1 MFRYLVYLLKILVIK
16 IGFLVPKLIIFLIIF
31 IFLIIVWFSNF
42 WLTEKFTQSIRA
54 SSELKAAMYSN
65 AIDGE
70 LKKNQVVPF
79 LVSMDPVII
88 RALRSKDYEA
98 TSERLSSISKEIGAS
113 GLRLLDYKGLV
124 VASGD
129 KSEVGENLEDST
141 VFVSTNETKKTI
153 FKINKM
159 DNGFFQFTYSRRIF
173 EGQDSVGA
181 IFVDVNL
188 LQFEQKWNSP
198 TEAILIINS
207 SDEVVMTTENK
218 WRGMKID
225 AALHAE
231 APTSVLNRAFR
242 AAGGY
247 FELSSSRYFVS
258 GQAVMRTDMAIP
270 FEGMSLSLFSSFASV
285 RERVNAVIAIE
296 IMFFSLLATLVFY
309 YLNRRANSEAFYFKR
324 ESEELRA
331 LNLLLNQEVL
341 IRKKTEENLEVAE
354 QSLVQSQKLAVLGEM
369 SAAVS
374 HELNQP
380 LAAMKTYLAAA
391 KLLFDRR
398 RSGEGLASLQRIDD
412 LIERMT
418 VITKQLK
425 SHSTKMGD
433 LVDKV
438 GLKEV
443 IANSLLIMEPNL
455 NLNSVEI
462 DLALGEPEVYVIG
475 NRTKLEQV
483 VINMV
488 QNALDALTGV
498 SNPKIVITLGAYET
512 AILRVSDNGSGI
524 KDLEKL
530 FEPFF
535 TTKAPGAGL
544 GLGLAISS
552 SIINNYGGRMTA
564 RNNEEKGAIFEVFLP
579 LAG

>member
-1 MFRYLVYLLKILVIK
+1 MIK
-16 IGFLVPKLIIFLIIF
+16 IGFLVPRIVIFLIIF
-31 IFLIIVWFSNF
+31 IFLLIIWFSNF

-54 SSELKAAMYSN
+54 SSELKAALYSN
-65 AIDGE
+65 AIDSE
-70 LKKNQVVPF
+70 LKKNQVIPF
-79 LVSMDPVII
+79 LVSMDPMIMT
-88 RALRSKDYEA
+88 ALRSNDYET
-98 TSERLSSISKEIGAS
+98 TSERLSGILREIGAS
-113 GLRLLDYKGLV
+113 KLRLLDYKGLV
-124 VASGD
+124 VASSD
-129 KSEVGENLEDST
+129 KSELGRNLGDSLA
-141 VFVSTNETKKTI
+141 FVSTNKTTKTI
-153 FKINKM
+153 FKINKL
-159 DNGFFQFTYSRRIF
+159 DNGFFQFTYSRLIF
-173 EGQDSVGA
+173 EGQDYVGA
-181 IFVDVNL
+181 VIVDVNL
-188 LQFEQKWNSP
+188 LQFERKWKSP
-198 TEAILIINS
+198 AEAILIINS
-207 SDEVVMTTENK
+207 SDEIVMTTENK
-218 WRGMKID
+218 WRGMNIGD
-225 AALHAE
+225 ALRAE
-231 APTSVLNRAFR
+231 APTSVLNRAFHV
-242 AAGGY
+242 AGDY
-247 FELSSSRYFVS
+247 FELNSSKYFVN

-270 FEGMSLSLFSSFASV
+270 FEGLRLSLFSNYASV

-309 YLNRRANSEAFYFKR
+309 YLNRRANSEAFYFKK

-331 LNLLLNQEVL
+331 LNLLLNQEVV
-341 IRKKTEENLEVAE
+341 IRKKTEKNLEVAE

-398 RSGEGLASLQRIDD
+398 RSSEGLASLQRIDD
-412 LIERMT
+412 LIERMS
-418 VITKQLK
+418 VITRQLK
-425 SHSTKMGD
+425 SHATKMGD
-433 LVDKV
+433 LVDRV
-438 GLKEV
+438 GLKDV

-462 DLALGEPEVYVIG
+462 DLALSEPEVYVIG
-475 NRTKLEQV
+475 NKTKLEQV

-498 SNPKIVITLGAYET
+498 SNPKILITLGAYET

-535 TTKAPGAGL
+535 TTKSPGDGL

-564 RNNEEKGAIFEVFLP
+564 RNNEEKGAIFEIFLP

>member
-1 MFRYLVYLLKILVIK
+1 MIK
-16 IGFLVPKLIIFLIIF
+16 IGFLVPRIVIFLIIF
-31 IFLIIVWFSNF
+31 IFLLIIWFSNF

-54 SSELKAAMYSN
+54 SSELKAALYSN
-65 AIDGE
+65 AIDSE
-70 LKKNQVVPF
+70 LKKNQVIPF
-79 LVSMDPVII
+79 LVSMDPMIMT
-88 RALRSKDYEA
+88 ALRSNDYET
-98 TSERLSSISKEIGAS
+98 TSERLSGILREIGAS
-113 GLRLLDYKGLV
+113 KLRLLDYKGLV
-124 VASGD
+124 VASSD
-129 KSEVGENLEDST
+129 KSELGRNLGDSLA
-141 VFVSTNETKKTI
+141 FVSTNKTTKTI
-153 FKINKM
+153 FKINKL
-159 DNGFFQFTYSRRIF
+159 DNGFFQFTYSRLIF
-173 EGQDSVGA
+173 EGQDYVGA
-181 IFVDVNL
+181 VIVDVNL
-188 LQFEQKWNSP
+188 LQFERKWKSP
-198 TEAILIINS
+198 AEAILIINS
-207 SDEVVMTTENK
+207 SDEIVMTTENK
-218 WRGMKID
+218 WRGMNIGD
-225 AALHAE
+225 ALRAE
-231 APTSVLNRAFR
+231 APTSVLNRAFHV
-242 AAGGY
+242 AGDY
-247 FELSSSRYFVS
+247 FELNSSKYFVN

-270 FEGMSLSLFSSFASV
+270 FEGLRLSLFSNYASV

-309 YLNRRANSEAFYFKR
+309 YLSRRANSEAFYLRK

-331 LNLLLNQEVL
+331 LNLLLNQEVV
-341 IRKKTEENLEVAE
+341 IRKKTEKNLEVAE

-398 RSGEGLASLQRIDD
+398 RSSEGLASLQRIDD
-412 LIERMT
+412 LIERMS
-418 VITKQLK
+418 VITRQLK
-425 SHSTKMGD
+425 SHATKMGD
-433 LVDKV
+433 LVDRV

-455 NLNSVEI
+455 NLNAVEI
-462 DLALGEPEVYVIG
+462 GLALGEPEVYVIG

-498 SNPKIVITLGAYET
+498 SNPKILITLGAYET

-535 TTKAPGAGL
+535 TTKSPGDGL

-564 RNNEEKGAIFEVFLP
+564 RNNEEKGAIFEIFLP

>member
-1 MFRYLVYLLKILVIK
+1 MIK
-16 IGFLVPKLIIFLIIF
+16 IGVFVPRIVIFLIVF
-31 IFLIIVWFSNF
+31 IFLLIIWFSNF
-42 WLTEKFTQSIRA
+42 WLTEKFTQFIRA
-54 SSELKAAMYSN
+54 SSELKAALYSN

-70 LKKNQVVPF
+70 LKKNQVIPF
-79 LVSMDPVII
+79 LVSMDPMIMT
-88 RALRSKDYEA
+88 ALRSNDYET
-98 TSERLSSISKEIGAS
+98 TSERLSGILREIGAS
-113 GLRLLDYKGLV
+113 KLRLLDYKGLV
-124 VASGD
+124 VASSD
-129 KSEVGENLEDST
+129 KSELGRNLGDSLA
-141 VFVSTNETKKTI
+141 FVSTNKTTKTI
-153 FKINKM
+153 FKINKL
-159 DNGFFQFTYSRRIF
+159 DNGFFQFTYSRLIF
-173 EGQDSVGA
+173 EGQDYVGA
-181 IFVDVNL
+181 VIVDVNL
-188 LQFEQKWNSP
+188 LQFERKWKSP
-198 TEAILIINS
+198 AEAILIINS
-207 SDEVVMTTENK
+207 SDEIVMTTENK
-218 WRGMKID
+218 WRGMNIGD
-225 AALHAE
+225 ALRAE
-231 APTSVLNRAFR
+231 APTSILNRAFR
-242 AAGGY
+242 VAGDY
-247 FELSSSRYFVS
+247 FELNSSKYFVS

-270 FEGMSLSLFSSFASV
+270 FEGLRLSLFSSYASV

-309 YLNRRANSEAFYFKR
+309 YLNRRANSEAFYFKK

-331 LNLLLNQEVL
+331 LNLLLNQEVV
-341 IRKKTEENLEVAE
+341 IRKKTEKNLEVAE

-398 RSGEGLASLQRIDD
+398 RSSEGLASLQRIDD
-412 LIERMT
+412 LIERMS
-418 VITKQLK
+418 VITRQLK
-425 SHSTKMGD
+425 SHATKMGD
-433 LVDKV
+433 LVDRV
-438 GLKEV
+438 GLKDV

-462 DLALGEPEVYVIG
+462 DLALSEPEVYVIG
-475 NRTKLEQV
+475 NKTKLEQV

-498 SNPKIVITLGAYET
+498 SNPKILITLGAYET

-535 TTKAPGAGL
+535 TTKAPGDGL

-564 RNNEEKGAIFEVFLP
+564 RNNEEKGAIFEIFLP

>member
-1 MFRYLVYLLKILVIK
+1 MIK
-16 IGFLVPKLIIFLIIF
+16 IGFLVPRIVIFLIVF
-31 IFLIIVWFSNF
+31 IFLLIIWFSNF
-42 WLTEKFTQSIRA
+42 WLTEKFTQFIRA
-54 SSELKAAMYSN
+54 SSELKAALYSN
-65 AIDGE
+65 AIDSE
-70 LKKNQVVPF
+70 LKKNQVIPF
-79 LVSMDPVII
+79 LVSMDPMIMT
-88 RALRSKDYEA
+88 ALRSNDYET
-98 TSERLSSISKEIGAS
+98 TSERLSGILREIGAS
-113 GLRLLDYKGLV
+113 KLRLLDYKGLV
-124 VASGD
+124 VASSD
-129 KSEVGENLEDST
+129 KSELGRNLGDSLA
-141 VFVSTNETKKTI
+141 FVSTNKTTKTI
-153 FKINKM
+153 FKINKL
-159 DNGFFQFTYSRRIF
+159 DNGFFQFTYSRLIF
-173 EGQDSVGA
+173 EGQDYVGA
-181 IFVDVNL
+181 VIVDVNL
-188 LQFEQKWNSP
+188 LQFERKWKSP
-198 TEAILIINS
+198 AEAILIINS
-207 SDEVVMTTENK
+207 SDEIVMTTENK
-218 WRGMKID
+218 WRGMNIGD
-225 AALHAE
+225 ALRAE
-231 APTSVLNRAFR
+231 APTSILNRAFR
-242 AAGGY
+242 VAGDY
-247 FELSSSRYFVS
+247 FELNSSKYFVS

-270 FEGMSLSLFSSFASV
+270 FEGLRLSLFSSYASV

-309 YLNRRANSEAFYFKR
+309 YLNRRANSEAFYFKK

-331 LNLLLNQEVL
+331 LNLLLNQEVV
-341 IRKKTEENLEVAE
+341 IRKKTEKNLEVSE

-398 RSGEGLASLQRIDD
+398 RSSEGLASLQRIDD
-412 LIERMT
+412 LIERMS
-418 VITKQLK
+418 VITRQLK
-425 SHSTKMGD
+425 SHATKMGD
-433 LVDKV
+433 LVDRV
-438 GLKEV
+438 GLKDV

-462 DLALGEPEVYVIG
+462 DLALSEPEVYVIG
-475 NRTKLEQV
+475 NKTKLEQV

-498 SNPKIVITLGAYET
+498 SNPKILITLGAYET

-535 TTKAPGAGL
+535 TTKAPGDGL

-564 RNNEEKGAIFEVFLP
+564 RNNEEKGAIFEIFLP